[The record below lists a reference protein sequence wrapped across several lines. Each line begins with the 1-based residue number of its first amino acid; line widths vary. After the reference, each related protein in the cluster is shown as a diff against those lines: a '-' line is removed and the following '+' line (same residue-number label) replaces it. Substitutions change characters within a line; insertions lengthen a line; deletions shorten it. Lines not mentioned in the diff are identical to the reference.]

1 MKKII
6 NAAQPALRRAL
17 ALTAAAALLLGSLAA
32 LTACGASEGTDRVYI
47 YNLGEYLADGSEGIF
62 DCISGFEEYY
72 EELTGRGLKVYYT
85 TFDSNEDLYAKI
97 SSGASG
103 YDVIVPSD
111 YMVARLIAE
120 DLLLPIDLEAT
131 CEKYGAECYYD
142 NIGPEFRGMYYDPED
157 EYSVPYTYGR
167 VGIIYNTNYVNE
179 EDLGGWDILWNEKYA
194 GKILQFNSSRDGFG
208 TVQYM
213 LGIDVNT
220 TDPADWELCLEKLL
234 EQKPLIQGYVN
245 DEVYNK
251 MESGEAWIAPY
262 YAGDYLFMLDV
273 NEDLGFYYPEP
284 TNIFV
289 DTMCVPKGAPN
300 REIGELFINY
310 MLSEEPAVASAE
322 FVKYASPNTVVRES
336 EEYAEELGEEAMEIL
351 YPEDFDMQGEIHANA
366 YRNLDPETLELLSS
380 LWEELKIS
388 GGMPSHVYILAAAL
402 AVLIAAA
409 VAFGVIKRRRRSKWW

>member
-1 MKKII
+1 MKKKI
-6 NAAQPALRRAL
+6 PALMLITVMMIAL
-17 ALTAAAALLLGSLAA
+17 A
-32 LTACGASEGTDRVYI
+32 ACGAGADTDRVYI

-62 DCISGFEEYY
+62 DCVSGFEEYY
-72 EELTGRGLKVYYT
+72 EDLTGRGLKVYYT

-97 SSGASG
+97 SNGASG

-142 NIGPEFRGMYYDPED
+142 NLAPEFRGLYYDPND
-157 EYSVPYTYGR
+157 AYSVPYTYGR
-167 VGIIYNTNYVNE
+167 VGIIYNTNFVDE

-213 LGIDVNT
+213 MGYDVND
-220 TDPADWELCLEKLL
+220 TDPAMWEACLEKLL

-245 DEVYNK
+245 DEIYNK

-262 YAGDYLFMLDV
+262 YAGDYLFMYDV

-284 TNIFV
+284 TNIFI
-289 DTMCVPKGAPN
+289 DTMCVPKGAPD

-336 EEYAEELGEEAMEIL
+336 EEYAEELGEEALEIL
-351 YPEDFDMQGEIHANA
+351 YGGDLDMQAEIARYA
-366 YRNLDPETLELLSS
+366 YRNLDPDTLELLSS

-388 GGMPSHVYILAAAL
+388 GGMPSHVYVLAALLAAA
-402 AVLIAAA
+402 IAAA
-409 VAFGVIKRRRRSKWW
+409 VTLGVIRRRKRSRWW

>member
-1 MKKII
+1 MKKIVI
-6 NAAQPALRRAL
+6 LLIL
-17 ALTAAAALLLGSLAA
+17 AVVLIIG
-32 LTACGASEGTDRVYI
+32 LTACDTETDKVYI

-72 EELTGRGLKVYYT
+72 EELTGRRLKVYYT

-97 SSGASG
+97 SGGASG

-111 YMVARLIAE
+111 YMVERLIAE
-120 DLLLPIDLEAT
+120 ELLLPLDLEAT

-142 NIGPEFRGMYYDPED
+142 NIGEEFRGLYYDPED
-157 EYSVPYTYGR
+157 LYSVPYTYGR
-167 VGIIYNTNYVNE
+167 VGIIYNTNYVDE

-194 GKILQFNSSRDGFG
+194 GKILQFNSARDGFG
-208 TVQYM
+208 TAQYY

-220 TDPADWELCLEKLL
+220 TDPEDWQACLDLLL

-262 YAGDYLFMLDV
+262 YAGDYLFMYDV
-273 NEDLGFYYPEP
+273 NEDLAFYYPEP

-300 REIGELFINY
+300 KDIGVLFINY
-310 MLSEEPAVASAE
+310 MMSEEPAVASAE
-322 FVKYASPNTVVRES
+322 FVLYASPNTVVVES
-336 EEYAEELGEEAMEIL
+336 EDYADELGDEFLEIL
-351 YPEDFDMQGEIHANA
+351 YPEDFDMQEQFETNA
-366 YRNLDPETLELLSS
+366 YRNLDPETLELISS
-380 LWEELKIS
+380 MWEELKIS
-388 GGMPSHVYILAAAL
+388 GGMPTHVYIVTAVL
-402 AVLIAAA
+402 AVIIIALIAF
-409 VAFGVIKRRRRSKWW
+409 VVIRKKNRSKWW

>member
-1 MKKII
+1 MKKKI
-6 NAAQPALRRAL
+6 PALMLITVMMIAL
-17 ALTAAAALLLGSLAA
+17 A
-32 LTACGASEGTDRVYI
+32 ACGAGADTDRVYI

-62 DCISGFEEYY
+62 DCVSGFEEYY
-72 EELTGRGLKVYYT
+72 EDLTGRGLKVYYT

-97 SSGASG
+97 SNGASG

-142 NIGPEFRGMYYDPED
+142 NLAPGFRGLYYDPND
-157 EYSVPYTYGR
+157 AYSVPYTYGR
-167 VGIIYNTNYVNE
+167 VGIIYNTNFVDE

-213 LGIDVNT
+213 MGYDVND
-220 TDPADWELCLEKLL
+220 TDPAMWEACLEKLL

-245 DEVYNK
+245 DEIYNK

-262 YAGDYLFMLDV
+262 YAGDYLFMYDV

-284 TNIFV
+284 TNIFI
-289 DTMCVPKGAPN
+289 DTMCVPKGAPD

-336 EEYAEELGEEAMEIL
+336 EEYAEELGEEALEIL
-351 YPEDFDMQGEIHANA
+351 YGGDLDMQAEIARYA
-366 YRNLDPETLELLSS
+366 YRNLDPDTLELLSS

-388 GGMPSHVYILAAAL
+388 GGMPSHVYVLAALLAAA
-402 AVLIAAA
+402 IAAA
-409 VAFGVIKRRRRSKWW
+409 VTLGVIRRRKRSRWW